1 MRSGV
6 GCEETGS
13 SSLSCLGPR
22 KIDGEFPDD
31 DEDEGGG
38 RDAVGCV
45 RSYTYRRLP
54 RHLLELS
61 ILKLDGSVFDVHVER
76 NATVAALKQ
85 AIEDVFSSSPKDGNL
100 GKISWSHVWGHFC
113 LSFDGEKLLND
124 RAYLK
129 SFKINDGDQLCFVRH
144 LSIDY
149 SPVERQPKNHNVS
162 WRQHQMLPPYS
173 NDCKEAEA
181 ANSEDDADDWD
192 YINYNTHEGHEIPM
206 PEFRL
211 AHFLRGWLSYS
222 RLWRVKRK
230 GSEAPRRAA
239 RYAMRCLGG
248 GPGMIR
254 L

>member
-1 MRSGV
+1 MRRGV
-6 GCEETGS
+6 GSKETGS
-13 SSLSCLGPR
+13 CSSSCLGPWT
-22 KIDGEFPDD
+22 IDGEFGDGD
-31 DEDEGGG
+31 DEGGG
-38 RDAVGCV
+38 RDAVRRV
-45 RSYTYRRLP
+45 RSCSYYHRLP
-54 RHLLELS
+54 RHLLKLS

-85 AIEDVFSSSPKDGNL
+85 AIEDVFSSSPKDGL

-113 LSFDGEKLLND
+113 LSFDGKKLLND

-129 SFKINDGDQLCFVRH
+129 SFRIHDGDQLYFIHH
-144 LSIDY
+144 LSINY
-149 SPVERQPKNHNVS
+149 SPMKRQLKNQNIS
-162 WRQHQMLPPYS
+162 CRQHQMLLPYS
-173 NDCKEAEA
+173 NDCKEVEA
-181 ANSEDDADDWD
+181 VNSGDDADDWD
-192 YINYNTHEGHEIPM
+192 YINYNNHEDYEIPM

-230 GSEAPRRAA
+230 GSEAPRCASRFA
-239 RYAMRCLGG
+239 RHCLGG